1 MVLQNRTVIVYLD
14 LVDCK
19 FELSFFLLL
28 TNCLYILLYQSFMRL
43 ISRNG
48 SFSRDTELLLA
59 SEDEYDDNDVDT
71 LGVDDNETFGSLGN
85 NAALKV

>member
-1 MVLQNRTVIVYLD
+1 
-14 LVDCK
+14 
-19 FELSFFLLL
+19 
-28 TNCLYILLYQSFMRL
+28 MRL